1 MQFTDWF
8 HIIYTGNNYKV
19 SLRCMSVIRQYQ
31 DGKIIY
37 MSEITISLYV
47 YKGGQGE
54 ITEKKSRF
62 IATVRPVESEDEA
75 VSFINETKKKYWDAR
90 HNCSAFVIGKRQELT
105 RCSDD
110 GEPAGTAGR
119 PMLDVLLK
127 ENIHNAAV
135 VVTRYFGGVLLGTGG
150 LVRAYQQATKAG
162 LSASEII
169 EKKDGAVLFI
179 RTDYTGI
186 GRLQYLFAQEKIT
199 VMDTAYEADVL
210 VKAVIPE
217 NDKKRIE
224 KTIIEQTNG
233 TAKLEWGDE
242 VTFAEYDGEV
252 LLFKN

>member
-1 MQFTDWF
+1 MER
-8 HIIYTGNNYKV
+8 I
-19 SLRCMSVIRQYQ
+19 S
-31 DGKIIY
+31 
-37 MSEITISLYV
+37 MSENTISLYV

-62 IATVRPVESEDEA
+62 IATVKPVESEDEA

-127 ENIHNAAV
+127 ENIHNAAI

>member
-1 MQFTDWF
+1 MER
-8 HIIYTGNNYKV
+8 I
-19 SLRCMSVIRQYQ
+19 S
-31 DGKIIY
+31 
-37 MSEITISLYV
+37 MSENTISLYV
-47 YKGGQGE
+47 YKGGQSE

>member
-1 MQFTDWF
+1 MER
-8 HIIYTGNNYKV
+8 I
-19 SLRCMSVIRQYQ
+19 S
-31 DGKIIY
+31 
-37 MSEITISLYV
+37 MSENTISLYV

-62 IATVRPVESEDEA
+62 IATVRPVESENEA

-127 ENIHNAAV
+127 GNIHNAAV

-169 EKKDGAVLFI
+169 EKKEGAVLFI

-186 GRLQYLFAQEKIT
+186 GRLQYLLAQEKIT

>member
-1 MQFTDWF
+1 
-8 HIIYTGNNYKV
+8 
-19 SLRCMSVIRQYQ
+19 
-31 DGKIIY
+31 
-37 MSEITISLYV
+37 MSENTISLYV

-127 ENIHNAAV
+127 ENIHNAAI

-179 RTDYTGI
+179 RTDYIGI

>member
-1 MQFTDWF
+1 
-8 HIIYTGNNYKV
+8 
-19 SLRCMSVIRQYQ
+19 
-31 DGKIIY
+31 
-37 MSEITISLYV
+37 MSENTISLYV

-62 IATVRPVESEDEA
+62 IATVRPVESEEEA

-186 GRLQYLFAQEKIT
+186 GRLQYLFAQEKLT

-242 VTFAEYDGEV
+242 VTFAEYDGGV

>member
-1 MQFTDWF
+1 MER
-8 HIIYTGNNYKV
+8 I
-19 SLRCMSVIRQYQ
+19 S
-31 DGKIIY
+31 
-37 MSEITISLYV
+37 MSENTISLYV

-62 IATVRPVESEDEA
+62 IATVRPVESENEA

>member
-1 MQFTDWF
+1 MER
-8 HIIYTGNNYKV
+8 I
-19 SLRCMSVIRQYQ
+19 S
-31 DGKIIY
+31 
-37 MSEITISLYV
+37 MSENTISLYV

-162 LSASEII
+162 LSTSEII

>member
-1 MQFTDWF
+1 
-8 HIIYTGNNYKV
+8 
-19 SLRCMSVIRQYQ
+19 
-31 DGKIIY
+31 
-37 MSEITISLYV
+37 MSENTISLYV

-186 GRLQYLFAQEKIT
+186 GRLQYLFAQERIT

-252 LLFKN
+252 LLFKK

>member
-1 MQFTDWF
+1 MER
-8 HIIYTGNNYKV
+8 I
-19 SLRCMSVIRQYQ
+19 S
-31 DGKIIY
+31 
-37 MSEITISLYV
+37 MSENTISLYV

-62 IATVRPVESEDEA
+62 IATVRPVESENEA

-169 EKKDGAVLFI
+169 EKKEGAVLFI
-179 RTDYTGI
+179 RTDYTRI
-186 GRLQYLFAQEKIT
+186 GRLQYLLAQEKIT

>member
-1 MQFTDWF
+1 MER
-8 HIIYTGNNYKV
+8 I
-19 SLRCMSVIRQYQ
+19 S
-31 DGKIIY
+31 
-37 MSEITISLYV
+37 MSENTISLYV

-62 IATVRPVESEDEA
+62 IATVRPVESESEA

-217 NDKKRIE
+217 NNKKRIE

>member
-1 MQFTDWF
+1 
-8 HIIYTGNNYKV
+8 
-19 SLRCMSVIRQYQ
+19 
-31 DGKIIY
+31 
-37 MSEITISLYV
+37 MSENTISLYV

-169 EKKDGAVLFI
+169 EKKEGAVLCI

>member
-1 MQFTDWF
+1 
-8 HIIYTGNNYKV
+8 
-19 SLRCMSVIRQYQ
+19 
-31 DGKIIY
+31 
-37 MSEITISLYV
+37 MSENTISLYV

-62 IATVRPVESEDEA
+62 IATVMPVESEDEA

>member
-1 MQFTDWF
+1 
-8 HIIYTGNNYKV
+8 
-19 SLRCMSVIRQYQ
+19 
-31 DGKIIY
+31 
-37 MSEITISLYV
+37 MSENTISLYV

-127 ENIHNAAV
+127 ENIHNAAI

-169 EKKDGAVLFI
+169 EKKDGAELFI

>member
-1 MQFTDWF
+1 MER
-8 HIIYTGNNYKV
+8 I
-19 SLRCMSVIRQYQ
+19 S
-31 DGKIIY
+31 
-37 MSEITISLYV
+37 MSENTISLYV

-199 VMDTAYEADVL
+199 AMDTAYEADVL